1 MRTRDGENI
10 AVVVLDG
17 RNSKELGEDVF
28 NMIIGTG
35 QNALKIIKKALIKS
49 DYGTVYL
56 LGICILKHLLKK
68 DYTEEKMKMISK
80 KIGFEAK
87 EVKIIYLD
95 REVKISLE
103 KDLFLQVLYQ
113 IGSIFVKNSYMLNKK
128 EVKDKIVVD
137 VGANLGIFSV
147 MAAMSGAKKVYAF
160 EPIPETLAILKKTV
174 AKNYLENVI
183 LPIETAIG
191 NVEGSIDIKYDG
203 SGDQT
208 ATISLDDK
216 KKNLRKIRITM
227 LDTILK
233 TEEVSFIKIDTE
245 GYETEVLLGAKNII
259 KKYKPILSFSAY
271 HKPEDKEKLPQI
283 LKSIRNDYRITLVNY
298 GEDNFFCE

>member
-1 MRTRDGENI
+1 MQTRDGEKI
-10 AVVVLDG
+10 TVVVLDG
-17 RNSKELGEDVF
+17 RNSKELDENIF

-35 QNALKIIKKALIKS
+35 ENTPKIIKKALIEL

-68 DYTEEKMKMISK
+68 DYSEEKMKMINK

-103 KDLFLQVLYQ
+103 KDLFLQILYQ

-160 EPIPETLAILKKTV
+160 EPIPESLAILKKTV
-174 AKNYLENVI
+174 AKNHLENVI

-191 NVEGSIDIKYDG
+191 NVEGSINIKYDG
-203 SGDQT
+203 RGDQT
-208 ATISLDDK
+208 ATIALDDN

-283 LKSIRNDYRITLVNY
+283 LKNIRNDYRIILVNY